1 MCLNVEQLQSKVELE
16 LNHLSKRNKET
27 VSRLI
32 SKYKPQKRAES
43 LVEMKII
50 LKDDIPVYQRP
61 RRVPFADQI
70 VVDNQIAEWLQEGIM
85 QPSFSEYASPIVL
98 APKKD
103 GSKRLCCDFRN
114 LKKKIERD
122 NFPKP
127 LIDVVLDKLQGAKV
141 YTTLNLANGF
151 FIFH

>member
-32 SKYKPQKRAES
+32 SKYKPQKRVES
-43 LVEMKII
+43 PVEMKII
-50 LKDDIPVYQRP
+50 LKDDMPVYQRP

-70 VVDNQIAEWLQEGIM
+70 VVDKQTAEWLQEGI
-85 QPSFSEYASPIVL
+85 QPSFLEYASSIVL

-103 GSKRLCCDFRN
+103 GSERLCCDFRKLN
-114 LKKKIERD
+114 KKIERD
-122 NFPKP
+122 NFPMP
-127 LIDVVLDKLQGAKV
+127 LIDVRPL
-141 YTTLNLANGF
+141 
-151 FIFH
+151 